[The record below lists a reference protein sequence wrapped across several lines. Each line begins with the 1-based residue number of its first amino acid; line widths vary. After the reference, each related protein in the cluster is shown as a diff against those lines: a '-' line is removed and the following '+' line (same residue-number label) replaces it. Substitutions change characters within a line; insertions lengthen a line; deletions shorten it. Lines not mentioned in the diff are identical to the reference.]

1 VIDARTKSAD
11 DTRELGAALASVVT
25 RGDVVLLAG
34 DLGAGKTT
42 LTQGF
47 ARGLGVTEQVTSPT
61 FVLMRPYE
69 GRLSIVHVDAYRLE
83 HLQEVID
90 LGLPEML
97 DDGAVAIIEWGDVV
111 APALPP
117 DFLELRL
124 EYCEGEDERDVH
136 LRIAGPRWA
145 ARKAAL
151 RAAVD
156 RWVVGS

>member
-1 VIDARTKSAD
+1 VIDAVTKSAD
-11 DTRELGAALASVVT
+11 DTRELGATIAAVVT
-25 RGDVVLLAG
+25 PGDVVLLAG

-42 LTQGF
+42 LAQGF
-47 ARGLGVTEQVTSPT
+47 ARGLGITEQVTSPT

-69 GRLSIVHVDAYRLE
+69 GRLSLVHVDAYRLE
-83 HLQEVID
+83 QLQEVID

-124 EYCEGEDERDVH
+124 EYRESEDERGIH
-136 LRIAGPRWA
+136 LRTAGQRWA
-145 ARKAAL
+145 ARRTAL
-151 RAAVD
+151 RTAVD
-156 RWVVGS
+156 RWCLP

>member
-1 VIDARTKSAD
+1 VIEALTKSAD
-11 DTRELGAALASVVT
+11 DTRELGAAVASVVAP
-25 RGDVVLLAG
+25 GDVILLAG

-69 GRLSIVHVDAYRLE
+69 GRLSLVHVDAYRLE

-90 LGLPEML
+90 LGLSELL
-97 DDGAVAIIEWGDVV
+97 DDGALAIIEWGDVV

-124 EYCEGEDERDVH
+124 EYRESEDERDVR
-136 LRIAGPRWA
+136 LRFAGPRWA
-145 ARKAAL
+145 ARRTAL

-156 RWVVGS
+156 RWVIS

>member
-1 VIDARTKSAD
+1 VIDALTKSAD
-11 DTRELGAALASVVT
+11 DTRELGAALAGVVT

-42 LTQGF
+42 LAQGF

-61 FVLMRPYE
+61 FVLMRPYD
-69 GRLSIVHVDAYRLE
+69 GRLPIVHVDAYRLE

-124 EYCEGEDERDVH
+124 EYREGEDERDVH

-156 RWVVGS
+156 RWCVA

>member
-1 VIDARTKSAD
+1 MIEALTKSAD
-11 DTRELGAALASVVT
+11 DTRELGAAIAAVVT

-69 GRLSIVHVDAYRLE
+69 GRLPLMHVDAYRLE

-97 DDGAVAIIEWGDVV
+97 DDGAVAVIEWGDVV

-124 EYCEGEDERDVH
+124 EYREGEDERGVR
-136 LRIAGPRWA
+136 LRFAGNRWA
-145 ARKAAL
+145 ARKTAL

-156 RWVVGS
+156 RWAVT

>member
-1 VIDARTKSAD
+1 MIDALTKSAD
-11 DTRELGAALASVVT
+11 DTRELGAALASIVT

-47 ARGLGVTEQVTSPT
+47 ARGLGITEQVTSPT
-61 FVLMRPYE
+61 FVLMRPYD
-69 GRLSIVHVDAYRLE
+69 GRLPLVHVDAYRLE

-90 LGLPEML
+90 LGLPELL
-97 DDGAVAIIEWGDVV
+97 DDGAVAVIEWGDVV

-117 DFLELRL
+117 DFLEVRL
-124 EYCEGEDERDVH
+124 EYREGEDEREVH
-136 LRIAGPRWA
+136 LRYAGPRWA
-145 ARKAAL
+145 ARNAAL

-156 RWVVGS
+156 RWVLQ

>member
-1 VIDARTKSAD
+1 VIEALTKSAD
-11 DTRELGAALASVVT
+11 DTRELGAAIAAIVT

-47 ARGLGVTEQVTSPT
+47 ARGLGVIERVTSPT
-61 FVLMRPYE
+61 FVLMRPYD
-69 GRLSIVHVDAYRLE
+69 GLLPLVHVDAYRLE

-90 LGLPEML
+90 LGLPELL
-97 DDGAVAIIEWGDVV
+97 DDGAIAVIEWGDVV

-124 EYCEGEDERDVH
+124 EYRDAEDERDVR
-136 LRIAGPRWA
+136 LRFAGPRWA
-145 ARKAAL
+145 ARRTAL

-156 RWVVGS
+156 RWCIT

>member
-1 VIDARTKSAD
+1 MIDAVTKSAD
-11 DTRELGAALASVVT
+11 DTRELGAALAAVVT
-25 RGDVVLLAG
+25 PGDVVLLAG

-47 ARGLGVTEQVTSPT
+47 ARGLGVAEQVTSPT

-69 GRLSIVHVDAYRLE
+69 GRLSLVHVDAYRLE

-97 DDGAVAIIEWGDVV
+97 DDGALAIIEWGDVV

-124 EYCEGEDERDVH
+124 EYRESEDERAVH
-136 LRIAGPRWA
+136 LRTAGSRWA
-145 ARKAAL
+145 ARQSAL
-151 RAAVD
+151 RAAVE
-156 RWVVGS
+156 RWTIS

>member
-1 VIDARTKSAD
+1 VIDAVTKSAD
-11 DTRELGAALASVVT
+11 DTRELGAAVATVVT
-25 RGDVVLLAG
+25 PGDVVLLAG

-47 ARGLGVTEQVTSPT
+47 ARGLGITEQVTSPT

-69 GRLSIVHVDAYRLE
+69 GRLSLVHVDAYRLE
-83 HLQEVID
+83 QLQEVID

-97 DDGAVAIIEWGDVV
+97 DEGAVAVIEWGDVV
-111 APALPP
+111 APVLPP

-124 EYCEGEDERDVH
+124 EYREDSDDERGVR
-136 LRIAGPRWA
+136 LRVVGSRWS
-145 ARKAAL
+145 ARRNAL

-156 RWVVGS
+156 RWVVS